1 MTFDSSSATTDPLG
15 RQEPIPFAS
24 VERPVALENRPNRPR
39 GTELRA
45 PSWLAA
51 SILLENSLL
60 RDVIEATGLVK
71 VYRGSR
77 GTRALDGVSFNVPAG
92 DIFGFLGPNG
102 AGKTTTIRIL
112 ASVLKPTAGT
122 VRIAGHDLHEEPM
135 AVKERIGLMP
145 DEVAFYPALTGEEH
159 LLYYASFY
167 GIHRREAKR
176 RARELLDQL
185 GIGEVARKK
194 VKTYSHGMR
203 KRLSLA
209 QCLLHDPEFLIM
221 DEPAS
226 GLDPQGMRYFREL
239 IRSLKGK
246 GKTIFLSSHLLH
258 EVEQLCEHV
267 GIIDRGRMVA
277 VDSISNLSARLSAGA
292 PTILHVTA
300 EDITD
305 AALASLAAIPGVS
318 TATRTPAGVDVAM
331 EPGSDVSADVSKALV
346 LAGAQLR
353 ALKAEQRTLEDLF
366 LALTKGG
373 SP

>member
-1 MTFDSSSATTDPLG
+1 M
-15 RQEPIPFAS
+15 
-24 VERPVALENRPNRPR
+24 
-39 GTELRA
+39 
-45 PSWLAA
+45 
-51 SILLENSLL
+51 
-60 RDVIEATGLVK
+60 K

-77 GTRALDGVSFNVPAG
+77 GTRALDGVSFTVPKG

-112 ASVLKPTAGT
+112 ATVLEPTAGT
-122 VRIAGHDLHEEPM
+122 VRIAGHDLRAEPM

-145 DEVAFYPALTGEEH
+145 DEVEFYPALTAMDH
-159 LLYYASFY
+159 LSYYASFY
-167 GIHRREAKR
+167 GIPRRDAKR
-176 RARELLDQL
+176 RARELLDRL
-185 GIGEVARKK
+185 GIGDVATKK

-203 KRLSLA
+203 KRLALA
-209 QCLLHDPEFLIM
+209 QCLLHDPEILIM

-239 IRSLKGK
+239 IRSLNGQ
-246 GKTIFLSSHLLH
+246 GKTILLSSHLLY

-292 PTILHVTA
+292 PTIINVTA
-300 EDITD
+300 EGVTD
-305 AALASLAAIPGVS
+305 AALAALGAIPGVS
-318 TATRTPAGVDVAM
+318 KAELTPKGVAVTVA
-331 EPGSDVSADVSKALV
+331 PGSDVSGEVSKALV

-353 ALKAEQRTLEDLF
+353 ELKAEQRSLEDLF
-366 LALTKGG
+366 LALTRGG